1 MQCKNKP
8 FTGFQH
14 PSFQANN
21 SPLPHVSKMKVTIII
36 QKNI

>member
-8 FTGFQH
+8 FTGFQQ

-21 SPLPHVSKMKVTIII
+21 SPLHHVSKMKVTIII